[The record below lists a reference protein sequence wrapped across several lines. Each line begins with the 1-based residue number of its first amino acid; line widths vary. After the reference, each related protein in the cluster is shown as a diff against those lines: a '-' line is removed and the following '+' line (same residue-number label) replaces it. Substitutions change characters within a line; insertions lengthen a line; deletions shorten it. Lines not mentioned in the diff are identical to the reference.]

1 MGTNRPSDLER
12 VRKLGLEGDR
22 FDVGYNGEN
31 SRRVAG
37 IRQIIDSVRT
47 ARKA

>member
-1 MGTNRPSDLER
+1 MGTDRPSDLER
-12 VRKLGLEGDR
+12 VRKLGFEGDR
-22 FDVGYNGEN
+22 FEFGYNDEN

-37 IRQIIDSVRT
+37 VRQNIDTVRT